1 MCTFVC
7 VHACVYVPV
16 CAGMSACVCVH
27 VCVFLHTCLCVCA
40 CLHVCHVCTFVRVCV
55 RVCMCVYLS
64 PVPSPQAASCW
75 SPAGVLLSHLCKLLP
90 RPPAAYPAPLAHGA
104 ARPHADALS
113 PDDRAPT
120 SHHGAKMPIP
130 ESGSWAVSQEIHSF
144 SSPQLKKQ
152 PEECSWYFSF
162 LITISFQVKIDKS
175 VKNKNSNKKPSS
187 CLGINCKNSIYLSQ
201 KTLGIQL

>member
-1 MCTFVC
+1 MCAFVC
-7 VHACVYVPV
+7 VHACVCVPV
-16 CAGMSACVCVH
+16 CAGMSACVFVCVH
-27 VCVFLHTCLCVCA
+27 VCVSAHVFLCVCMSA
-40 CLHVCHVCTFVRVCV
+40 CVSCMHVCSCVCV
-55 RVCMCVYLS
+55 RVRMCVYLS
-64 PVPSPQAASCW
+64 PVPSPRAASCW

-113 PDDRAPT
+113 PDDRAPN
-120 SHHGAKMPIP
+120 SRRGAKMPLL
-130 ESGSWAVSQEIHSF
+130 ESGSRAVSQEIHSF

-175 VKNKNSNKKPSS
+175 VKKNHSNKKPSS

-201 KTLGIQL
+201 KKH